1 MNLTTIQILFFC
13 LIPIGVFMLFKAI
26 KLLQKVFNGKVV
38 SEFAF
43 AAKNAGFEI
52 TKNGTYSIW
61 QKTKNAQLL
70 PFNECSV
77 TIQNQLTKEVV
88 TLNTS
93 GAGPSSN
100 IGTIRRMK
108 VYTFSAEA
116 GNYTATLI
124 KSPGSMKHACKDKY
138 FIQIRESKPDY
149 YVPVAIVLI
158 ILSVAC
164 IIGGLLMGIMADEL
178 F

>member
-13 LIPIGVFMLFKAI
+13 LIPIGVFMLLKAI
-26 KLLQKVFNGKVV
+26 KLLQKVFNRKVV

-61 QKTKNAQLL
+61 QKTKNAKLF
-70 PFNECSV
+70 PFNKCSV
-77 TIQNQLTKEVV
+77 TIQNQLTKEPVM
-88 TLNTS
+88 LS
-93 GAGPSSN
+93 SSIAGPSAN
-100 IGTIRRMK
+100 KGTMRRMK
-108 VYTFSAEA
+108 LFTFSAEA
-116 GNYTATLI
+116 GNYTATLTNA
-124 KSPGSMKHACKDKY
+124 PDSMEHGDNDKY

-149 YVPVAIVLI
+149 CIPVAIVLI

-164 IIGGLLMGIMADEL
+164 IIGGSILGIMADQL